1 MANKNINAIKRNTR
15 KLFKSPFF
23 RAKIKYTK
31 LYEKAT
37 VKEKTI
43 LIESYSGSSIS
54 GNGYQVLLEI
64 LVDNRLQDYV
74 LYVAVQK
81 SKHEEIANFLKEQGI
96 TRPILVEMH
105 SSQYVK
111 CLATCKYLINNST
124 FPSYFIKKQGQIYY
138 NSWHGT
144 PLKTLGRSIASAPNE
159 IGNTQRNFFMADY
172 LLYPNTFTFEHMKE
186 DYMLDTHFKG
196 KYILSGY
203 PRNGAFY
210 DETKKEQIKESLE
223 IGDKEIICYMPTWR
237 GTLDSKNNQEQY
249 ITIMFYLYQIDK
261 ALDDN
266 KIMYVNLHNYVSSI
280 IDFKVFKHIKPF
292 DSSYETYEFLSIAD
306 CLVTDYSSVFFDF
319 ANTGK
324 KIVLFAYDKEEY
336 LRDRGMYLS
345 MDALPFPI
353 VENVDNLLQE
363 LNDVHTYQPYGEFVQ
378 TYCKYDGL
386 TARKKIVDL
395 IFHGKQDSDMEVIAG
410 ESFSNTKENV
420 LIYGGALSKNGIT
433 TSLCG
438 LLDNIDLD
446 KRNYTV
452 LFYRNS
458 VKKNTHVI
466 RDFPKKLSYISIQ
479 GQKDLT
485 LCEAFAHFLFLRLN
499 RNSKW
504 VQRKLDTVYE
514 REIVRVLYN
523 QSFDYVIHFTG
534 YEKHIA
540 NLFNKMDDTVHKTIY
555 VHNDMA
561 KEGNLK
567 SNYHKDSILGA
578 YEKYNCIV
586 GVRDSMEKEIA
597 SLLPNKDTNKIKIVH
612 NVNNIE
618 RIKERAK
625 EDIVFDKDT
634 FSTHTVEEIEA
645 ILNNKDCLKFINIAR
660 FSPEKGIDRLV
671 AAFEEYQK
679 TNPNAYLIVIGGL
692 GVLFKEILEHVQMA
706 GLDHI
711 VLIRSL
717 TNPFPILAK
726 SDAFVLSSL
735 YEGLPMSIM
744 EALILKIPVISTD
757 ITGPREFLQQGYG
770 KLVEDSVEGIKN
782 AFVLYENGKVEPSS
796 FDAEAFNQKAIAE
809 FETIF
814 NR

>member
-1 MANKNINAIKRNTR
+1 MANKNINAIKRNMR
-15 KLFKSPFF
+15 KLCKSPFF

-31 LYEKAT
+31 LYEKAAI
-37 VKEKTI
+37 KDKTI
-43 LIESYSGSSIS
+43 LIESYGGSSIS
-54 GNGYQVLLEI
+54 GNGYQLLLAI
-64 LVDNRLQDYV
+64 LQDTSMQDYQI
-74 LYVAVQK
+74 YIAVQK
-81 SKHEEIANFLKEQGI
+81 KKHEDIATFLKEKNI
-96 TRPILVEMH
+96 TRPVLVEVH

-124 FPSYFIKKQGQIYY
+124 YPSYFIKKQGQIYY

-172 LLYPNTFTFEHMKE
+172 LLYPNTFTFEHMKR
-186 DYMLDTHFKG
+186 DYMLDTLYKG

-210 DETKKEQIKESLE
+210 DDAKKEQIKEELG
-223 IGDKEIICYMPTWR
+223 IIDQDIICYMPTWR

-249 ITIMFYLYQIDK
+249 ITIMYYLYQIDK
-261 ALDDN
+261 MLDDS

-292 DSSYETYEFLSIAD
+292 VETYETYEFLAIAD
-306 CLVTDYSSVFFDF
+306 CLITDYSSVFFDF

-324 KIVLFAYDKEEY
+324 KIILFAYDKEEY
-336 LRDRGMYLS
+336 LQDRGMYLS
-345 MDALPFPI
+345 MNDLPFPI
-353 VENVDNLLQE
+353 VENVHDLMNELQ
-363 LNDVHTYQPYGEFVQ
+363 DVHQYSSYNDFVK
-378 TYCKYDGL
+378 TYCKYDSL
-386 TARKKIVDL
+386 QSRKQIVDL
-395 IFHGKQDSDMEVIAG
+395 LFHNIQSDTMEVIEG
-410 ESFSNTKENV
+410 NSFSNNKENV

-466 RDFPKKLSYISIQ
+466 SEFSKKLSYISIQ

-485 LCEAFAHFLFLRLN
+485 LSEALAHFLFLRLN

-504 VQRKLDTVYE
+504 VQKKLNNVYD
-514 REIVRVLYN
+514 RELIRILYN

-540 NLFNKMDDTVHKTIY
+540 NLFNRMDHSVHKTIY

-561 KEGNLK
+561 KEGTLK
-567 SNYHKDSILGA
+567 SNYHKDSILNA
-578 YEKYNCIV
+578 YQNYHCIV

-597 SLLPNKDTNKIKIVH
+597 TLLPNNDTDKIKIVH
-612 NVNNIE
+612 NVNNID
-618 RIKERAK
+618 RIKQRAK
-625 EDIVFDKDT
+625 EPLVFDTDT
-634 FSTHTVEEIEA
+634 FSTHTVEQIEEIMD
-645 ILNNKDCLKFINIAR
+645 NKDCLKFINIAR

-671 AAFEEYQK
+671 EAFELYQK

-692 GVLFKEILEHVQMA
+692 GVLFKQILQHVQELE
-706 GLDHI
+706 LDHI

-717 TNPFPILAK
+717 TNPFPLLVK
-726 SDAFVLSSL
+726 SDAFILSSL

-744 EALILKIPVISTD
+744 EALILKIPVISTN

-770 KLVEDSVEGIKN
+770 ELVEDSLEGIKS
-782 AFVLYENGKVEPSS
+782 AFELYETGKVKASC
-796 FDAEAFNQKAIAE
+796 FDADSFNKKAIEE
-809 FETIF
+809 FEAIF
-814 NR
+814 K